1 MKATARIRDYLEANG
16 AFCEVAEDERF
27 SDKNGSREYS
37 YKIPNNVECCIVL
50 GGDGTMLQAAGNVL
64 GKNIP
69 LIGVNL
75 GTLGYM
81 AEVELSDAESAMD
94 KLLNDEYEI
103 EDRMMLQ
110 GVLCQGEEKG
120 VINYALND
128 IVIARCSSLQ
138 VFNFNVYVN
147 DLPLSSYQA
156 DGIILSS
163 PTGSTA
169 YNMSAGGPI
178 VDPRAR
184 IMLLTPIC
192 PHAAT
197 ARTIVL
203 SENDKVTI
211 EIGKGRGDSV
221 QRLEASL
228 DGGRRMIMESGDRID
243 ITAARQVT
251 KILKLSSESFLN
263 ILRKKLV

>member
-1 MKATARIRDYLEANG
+1 
-16 AFCEVAEDERF
+16 
-27 SDKNGSREYS
+27 
-37 YKIPNNVECCIVL
+37 
-50 GGDGTMLQAAGNVL
+50 
-64 GKNIP
+64 
-69 LIGVNL
+69 
-75 GTLGYM
+75 
-81 AEVELSDAESAMD
+81 
-94 KLLNDEYEI
+94 
-103 EDRMMLQ
+103 
-110 GVLCQGEEKG
+110 
-120 VINYALND
+120 
-128 IVIARCSSLQ
+128 
-138 VFNFNVYVN
+138 
-147 DLPLSSYQA
+147 
-156 DGIILSS
+156 
-163 PTGSTA
+163 
-169 YNMSAGGPI
+169 
-178 VDPRAR
+178 
-184 IMLLTPIC
+184 MLLTPIC